1 MQSIRRSST
10 RLRGA
15 LLMAL
20 ASMSPIAAACTSSG
34 IGNPL
39 ITFNI
44 TAAQGPGTVVVQSG
58 APDWMDGCDVTRPH
72 RLEVGLEHGGLRPVG
87 TIEYRGR
94 IYRTYERDATS
105 PLFFFPVNVKTS
117 LPGQNGGYE
126 LFPAAEPSPTP
137 VTAVVGT
144 FDQILT
150 YPYVGLVV
158 RQGMQSMAET
168 PLATE
173 VVRHTSFAH
182 SNRHAVRV
190 VVNVTAATC
199 ALRDASPT
207 LASVSADV
215 LPAAGESSDEESIA
229 VQMDCTA
236 AGIGVRLTLSDALD
250 AGNTGST
257 LTPTAQTTSTGV
269 RVQVLQG
276 GIPVAFGTPWD
287 HGASRRG
294 MQNIPLG
301 ARLQRQ
307 PGPFAPGLVQGQALL
322 TADYY

>member
-1 MQSIRRSST
+1 
-10 RLRGA
+10 
-15 LLMAL
+15 MAL
-20 ASMSPIAAACTSSG
+20 ASTAPIAAACTASG
-34 IGNPL
+34 SGSPL

-58 APDWMDGCDVTRPH
+58 APTWMQGCDVTQPQL
-72 RLEVGLEHGGLRPVG
+72 LEVGLEAAGLHPVG
-87 TIEYRGR
+87 TVDYRGR
-94 IYRTYERDATS
+94 TYRTYERDATS

-137 VTAVVGT
+137 VTAAVGT
-144 FDQILT
+144 LNQILT

-158 RQGMQSMAET
+158 RHGMQSMAET

-173 VVRHTSFAH
+173 VVQHTTFAQ
-182 SNRHAVRV
+182 SNRHTVRV

-215 LPAAGESSDEESIA
+215 LPAAGESSAEESIA
-229 VQMDCTA
+229 MQMDCTA

-250 AGNTGST
+250 AANTSST

-269 RVQVLQG
+269 RVQLLQG

-287 HGASRRG
+287 HGISRPG
-294 MQNIPLG
+294 VQDIPLG

-307 PGPFAPGLVQGQALL
+307 PGPFAPGLVQGQAVL